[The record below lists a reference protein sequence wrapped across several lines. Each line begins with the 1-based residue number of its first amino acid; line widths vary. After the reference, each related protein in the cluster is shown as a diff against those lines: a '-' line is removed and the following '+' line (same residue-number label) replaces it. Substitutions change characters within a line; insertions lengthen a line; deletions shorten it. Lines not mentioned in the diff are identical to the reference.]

1 MFVYD
6 IISHLLCRI
15 DFVSIAFLQSSHTIM
30 TYSEYGPCHSE
41 VDAALLILPGR
52 AEPVPGPRI

>member
-6 IISHLLCRI
+6 IRSHLLCRI
-15 DFVSIAFLQSSHTIM
+15 VFVTIAFLESSHAIT
-30 TYSEYGPCHSE
+30 TYSEYGPHHSW